1 MKISHN
7 WLLDF
12 IELDHSV
19 SEIADALTQT
29 GLEVEGVEQ
38 VEKIPGGLKGLV
50 VGEVK
55 TCEQHPNAD
64 KLSVT
69 TVDIGAEALAPIVC
83 GAPNVAAGQKV
94 VVAPVN
100 TTIHPVS
107 GDSFKIKKA
116 KIRGEVS
123 AGMICAEDEI
133 GLGTNHDGIMVL
145 DTELPNG
152 TPVTELFDSGEDTVI
167 EIGLTPNRGD
177 GASHYGAARD
187 LKAFF
192 KAPIKFPEIKS
203 LEVVEDAPIAVE
215 VQHSEA
221 CPRYSGVTIRGVKVG
236 PSPEW
241 LQFRLRAIGL
251 APINNLVDITNYVL
265 HGLGQPLHAFD
276 ADKITGGKVVVKM
289 QEQGTKFTTLDEVE
303 RSLHESDL
311 MICNASDGMCIAGV
325 FGGVKSGIT
334 DTTTNVFLE
343 SAYFAPDYIRAT
355 AQRHGLSTDASFR
368 YERGTDPEM
377 TVKALTY
384 ATQLILEI
392 AGGQVASEII
402 DIYPNPV
409 PAYVID
415 TTYQKFEWLIGKSI
429 PSAEIDQILN
439 DLDIQVNSP
448 DGEKLTVEVPA
459 YRSDVTRP
467 ADLVEEVLRIHGINS
482 VEIDDSFSTDYLADF
497 DEMEPYKVQEELSY
511 YLAGAGFHE
520 IITNSL
526 TNPEYDQ
533 KLGLAGT
540 PVEIL
545 NKSSEEL
552 GVMKTDP
559 LYTGLEVVRH
569 NVNRRS
575 VNLSLFE
582 FTRTYERTD
591 EKFRESEWLTLYL
604 TGGQEESWMYEKA
617 SYFSFHHV
625 VGVVNSL
632 LDKVNI
638 KRVQSVPLM
647 ENKTFQYGIS
657 LQVNNQELAQIGA
670 VKKEILSY
678 YQIDQQLFFAKINW
692 SKLLKLATKKVEF
705 QPVSKYPEVRRDLS
719 LLLNKST
726 TFSEIKEIAF
736 KSEKKLLT
744 RVNVFSVYEGENI
757 DADKK
762 AYAISFHLQDL
773 EKTLTD
779 KQIDKVM
786 NNLMRR
792 FEQDLNAVI
801 RK

>member
-7 WLLDF
+7 WLTDF
-12 IELDHSV
+12 IELDRSV

-55 TCEQHPNAD
+55 TCEPHPNAD
-64 KLSVT
+64 KLRVT
-69 TVDIGAEALAPIVC
+69 TVDIGAEDLSPIVC

-100 TTIHPVS
+100 TTIYPTS
-107 GDSFKIKKA
+107 GESFKIKKA

-123 AGMICAEDEI
+123 VGMICAEDEI
-133 GLGTNHDGIMVL
+133 GLGTDHDGIMVL
-145 DTELPNG
+145 NTDLPNG
-152 TPVTELFDSGEDTVI
+152 TPVTELFDSGEDTVY

-187 LKAFF
+187 LKAFY
-192 KAPIKFPEIKS
+192 KLPITFP
-203 LEVVEDAPIAVE
+203 VVKELTVSEDSPIAVE
-215 VQHSEA
+215 VEHTEA

-236 PSPEW
+236 PSPDW

-289 QEQGTKFTTLDEVE
+289 MDKGTKFTTLDEVE

-311 MICNASDGMCIAGV
+311 MICNEEEGMCIGGV

-334 DTTTNVFLE
+334 EATTNVFLE
-343 SAYFAPDYIRAT
+343 SAYFSPDYVRAT

-384 ATQLILEI
+384 ATNLILEL
-392 AGGQVASEII
+392 AGGQVASEIV

-409 PAYVID
+409 PTQTID
-415 TTYQKFEWLIGKSI
+415 TTYDKFEWLIGKKI
-429 PSAEIDQILN
+429 PAEEIDQILT
-439 DLDIQVNSP
+439 DLDIQIKSS
-448 DGEKLTVEVPA
+448 DEDKITVEVPA

-482 VEIDDSFSTDYLADF
+482 VDIDESFSASYLAEF
-497 DEMEPYKVQEELSY
+497 NELEPYKIQEELSY

-520 IITNSL
+520 ILTNSL

-533 KLGLAGT
+533 KLGLGGAS
-540 PVEIL
+540 VEIL
-545 NKSSEEL
+545 NKSSEDL
-552 GVMKTDP
+552 GIMKTDP

-569 NVNRRS
+569 NVNRRQT
-575 VNLSLFE
+575 NLSLFE
-582 FTRTYERTD
+582 FTRTYERLE

-604 TGGQEESWMYEKA
+604 TGGQEESWMYEQA
-617 SYFSFHHV
+617 SYYSFYHV
-625 VGVVNSL
+625 VGVVNDL

-638 KRVQSVPLM
+638 KRVASAPLM
-647 ENKTFQYGIS
+647 ENKIFQYGIS
-657 LQVNNQELAQIGA
+657 LQVNNQELVQIGA
-670 VKKEILSY
+670 IKKNILSY

-692 SKLLKLATKKVEF
+692 RKLLKLATKKVEF
-705 QPVSKYPEVRRDLS
+705 QPISKYPEVRRDLS

-726 TFSEIKEIAF
+726 TFGEIREIAF
-736 KSEKKLLT
+736 KSEKKLLN

-773 EKTLTD
+773 ERTLTD

>member
-7 WLLDF
+7 WLSDF
-12 IELDHSV
+12 IKLDQSV
-19 SEIADALTQT
+19 SEISDALTQT
-29 GLEVEGVEQ
+29 GLEVEGVET

-50 VGEVK
+50 IGEVK
-55 TCEQHPNAD
+55 SCSKHPNAD
-64 KLSVT
+64 KLRVT
-69 TVDIGAEALAPIVC
+69 TVDIGADELSPIVC

-100 TTIHPVS
+100 TMIYPSTGEP
-107 GDSFKIKKA
+107 FKIKKA

-133 GLGTNHDGIMVL
+133 GLGTDHDGILVL
-145 DTELPNG
+145 DTDKPNG
-152 TPVTELFDSGEDTVI
+152 TPVTELFDSGEDTVY

-177 GASHYGAARD
+177 GASHFGAARD

-192 KAPIKFPEIKS
+192 KRPITFPDIKDLDIS
-203 LEVVEDAPIAVE
+203 EDAPIHVE
-215 VQHSEA
+215 VENTQA
-221 CPRYSGVTIRGVKVG
+221 CPRYSGLTIRGVKVG
-236 PSPEW
+236 PSPDW
-241 LQFRLRAIGL
+241 LQFRMRAIGL
-251 APINNLVDITNYVL
+251 TPINNLVDITNYVL

-289 QEQGTKFTTLDEVE
+289 MDQGTKFTTLDEVE
-303 RSLHESDL
+303 RSLDNSDL
-311 MICNASDGMCIAGV
+311 MICNAEEGMCIAGV
-325 FGGVKSGIT
+325 FGGIKSGIT
-334 DTTTNVFLE
+334 EETTNVFLE
-343 SAYFAPDYIRAT
+343 SAYFAPDYVRAT

-384 ATQLILEI
+384 ATNLILEL
-392 AGGQVASEII
+392 AGGQVASEIV
-402 DIYPNPV
+402 DIYPNAV
-409 PAYVID
+409 PPQVIE
-415 TTYQKFEWLIGKSI
+415 TTYSKFEWLIGKKI
-429 PSAEIDQILN
+429 PSREIDQILA
-439 DLDIQVNSP
+439 DLDIQVKES
-448 DGEKLTVEVPA
+448 DGDKITVEVPT

-482 VEIDDSFSTDYLADF
+482 VDIDDSFSADFLAEF

-520 IITNSL
+520 ILTNSL

-533 KLGLAGT
+533 KLGLGGES
-540 PVEIL
+540 VEIL

-569 NVNRRS
+569 NINRRQG
-575 VNLSLFE
+575 NLSLFE
-582 FTRTYERTD
+582 FTRTYERL
-591 EKFRESEWLTLYL
+591 EGKFRESEWLTLYL
-604 TGGQEESWMYEKA
+604 TGGQEESWMYDQT
-617 SYFSFHHV
+617 SYYSFHHV
-625 VGVVNSL
+625 VGAVNSL

-638 KRVQSVPLM
+638 KRVASVPLM
-647 ENKTFQYGIS
+647 ENKIFQYGIS
-657 LQVNNQELAQIGA
+657 LQINNQELAQIGA
-670 VKKEILSY
+670 IKKEILSY
-678 YQIDQQLFFAKINW
+678 YQIDQQLFFARINW
-692 SKLLKLATKKVEF
+692 PKLLKLATKKVEF
-705 QPVSKYPEVRRDLS
+705 QPISKYPEVRRDLS

-726 TFSEIKEIAF
+726 TFGEIREIAF
-736 KSEKKLLT
+736 KSEKKLLN

>member
-7 WLLDF
+7 WLSDF
-12 IELDHSV
+12 IELDQPA

-29 GLEVEGVEQ
+29 GLEVEGVET
-38 VEKIPGGLKGLV
+38 VEKIPGGLRGLV

-55 TCEQHPNAD
+55 TCSQHPNAD

-69 TVDIGAEALAPIVC
+69 TVDIGGEALSPIVC

-94 VVAPVN
+94 IVAPVN
-100 TTIHPVS
+100 TMIYPSS
-107 GDSFKIKKA
+107 GEPFKIKKA

-123 AGMICAEDEI
+123 AGMICAEDEV
-133 GLGTNHDGIMVL
+133 GLGADHDGIMVL
-145 DTELPNG
+145 DTDLPNG
-152 TPVTELFDSGEDTVI
+152 TPITELFDSGEDTVY

-177 GASHYGAARD
+177 GASHFGAARD

-192 KAPIKFPEIKS
+192 KRPIKFPEIKT
-203 LEVVEDAPIAVE
+203 LEVSEDSPIAVE
-215 VQHSEA
+215 VENTDA

-236 PSPEW
+236 PSPDW

-251 APINNLVDITNYVL
+251 VPINNLVDITNYVL
-265 HGLGQPLHAFD
+265 HGLGQPLHVFD
-276 ADKITGGKVVVKM
+276 ADKVTGGKVVVKM
-289 QEQGTKFTTLDEVE
+289 MDQGSKFTTLDEVE
-303 RSLHESDL
+303 RSLDASDL
-311 MICNASDGMCIAGV
+311 MICNAEEGMCIAGV

-334 DTTTNVFLE
+334 EATTNVFLE
-343 SAYFAPDYIRAT
+343 SAYFAPDFIRAT
-355 AQRHGLSTDASFR
+355 AQRHSLSTDASFR

-384 ATQLILEI
+384 ATNLILEL
-392 AGGQVASEII
+392 AGGHVASEIV
-402 DIYPNPV
+402 DIYPNPI
-409 PAYVID
+409 PPQTIK
-415 TTYQKFEWLIGKSI
+415 TNYQKFEWLIGKKI
-429 PSAEIDQILN
+429 PNEEIDQILA
-439 DLDIQVNSP
+439 DLDIHVKSSEGDQIM
-448 DGEKLTVEVPA
+448 VEVPA

-482 VEIDDSFSTDYLADF
+482 VEVDDSFSADFLAEF

-520 IITNSL
+520 IVTNSL
-526 TNPEYDQ
+526 TNPEYQ
-533 KLGLAGT
+533 EKLGLGGT
-540 PVEIL
+540 AVEIL

-552 GVMKTDP
+552 GIMKTDP

-569 NVNRRS
+569 NLNRRQS
-575 VNLSLFE
+575 NLSLFE
-582 FTRTYERTD
+582 FVRTYERQE

-617 SYFSFHHV
+617 SYYSFHHV
-625 VGVVNSL
+625 VGVVNAL
-632 LDKVNI
+632 LEKVNI
-638 KRVQSVPLM
+638 KRVASVPLM
-647 ENKTFQYGIS
+647 ANNVFQYGIS
-657 LQVNNQELAQIGA
+657 LQVNNQDLAQIGA
-670 VKKEILSY
+670 VKRELLSY
-678 YQIDQQLFFAKINW
+678 YQIDQQVFFAKINW
-692 SKLLKLATKKVEF
+692 KKLLKLATKKIEF
-705 QPVSKYPEVRRDLS
+705 QPMSKYPEVRRDLS

-726 TFSEIKEIAF
+726 TFGEIKEIAF
-736 KSEKKLLT
+736 KSEKKLLN
-744 RVNVFSVYEGENI
+744 RVNVFSVYEGKNI

-773 EKTLTD
+773 ERTLTD

>member
-12 IELDHSV
+12 IALDGPV

-55 TCEQHPNAD
+55 TCARHPNAD

-69 TVDIGAEALAPIVC
+69 TVDIGADDLAPIVC
-83 GAPNVAAGQKV
+83 GAPNIAAGQKV

-100 TTIHPVS
+100 TTIYPKTAEP
-107 GDSFKIKKA
+107 FKIKKA

-133 GLGTNHDGIMVL
+133 GLGTDHDGILVL
-145 DTELPNG
+145 DTDLPNG
-152 TPVTELFDSGEDTVI
+152 TPVTELFDSGEDTVY

-177 GASHYGAARD
+177 GASHFGVARD
-187 LKAFF
+187 LKAFYRRQL
-192 KAPIKFPEIKS
+192 AFPEIKD
-203 LEVVEDAPIAVE
+203 LKVTEKAPISVE
-215 VQHSEA
+215 VQHAEA
-221 CPRYSGVTIRGVKVG
+221 CPRYSGITLRGVKVE
-236 PSPEW
+236 PSPDW

-251 APINNLVDITNYVL
+251 TPINNLVDITNYVL

-276 ADKITGGKVVVKM
+276 ADKITGDKVVVKM
-289 QEQGTKFTTLDEVE
+289 MDSGSKFTTLDQAE
-303 RSLHESDL
+303 RPLHEADL
-311 MICNASDGMCIAGV
+311 MICNAQEGMCLAGV
-325 FGGVKSGIT
+325 FGGAKSGIT
-334 DTTTNVFLE
+334 ETTTNVFLE
-343 SAYFAPDYIRAT
+343 SAYFSPDYIRAT

-377 TVKALTY
+377 TVTALKY
-384 ATQLILEI
+384 ATQLIMEI
-392 AGGQVASEII
+392 AGGEVASEIV
-402 DIYPNPV
+402 DIYPTPV
-409 PAYVID
+409 APQTIH
-415 TTYQKFEWLIGKSI
+415 TTYHKFEWLIGKAI
-429 PSAEIDQILN
+429 PSAEIDRILT
-439 DLDIQVNSP
+439 DLDIQVKSS
-448 DGEKLTVEVPA
+448 DGDELTVEVPA

-497 DEMEPYKVQEELSY
+497 NEQEPYKVQEELSY
-511 YLAGAGFHE
+511 FLAGAGFHE

-526 TNPEYDQ
+526 TNPEYNQQLD
-533 KLGLAGT
+533 LGGT

-552 GVMKTDP
+552 GIMKTDP
-559 LYTGLEVVRH
+559 LYTGLEVMRH
-569 NVNRRS
+569 NLNRRQT
-575 VNLSLFE
+575 NLSLFE
-582 FTRTYERTD
+582 FTRTYKRTD
-591 EKFRESEWLTLYL
+591 EKFRESAWLTLYM
-604 TGGQEESWMYEKA
+604 TGGQEESWINEQPMP
-617 SYFSFHHV
+617 FGFHHLL
-625 VGVVNSL
+625 GVVNSL
-632 LDKVNI
+632 LEKVNI
-638 KRVQSVPLM
+638 SRVASSPLM
-647 ENKTFQYGIS
+647 ENNIFQYGMALI
-657 LQVNNQELAQIGA
+657 VNNQEIAQIGA
-670 VKKEILSY
+670 LKKEIGSY
-678 YQIDQQLFFAKINW
+678 YQIEQALFFAKINW

-705 QPVSKYPEVRRDLS
+705 QPISKYPEVRRDLS

-726 TFSEIKEIAF
+726 TFGQIKEIAF

-773 EKTLTD
+773 ERTLTD

-792 FEQDLNAVI
+792 FEQDLGAVI

>member
-7 WLLDF
+7 WLSDF
-12 IELDHSV
+12 IKLDQSV
-19 SEIADALTQT
+19 SEISDALTQT
-29 GLEVEGVEQ
+29 GLEVEGVET

-69 TVDIGAEALAPIVC
+69 TVDIGAEELSPIVC

-100 TTIHPVS
+100 TMIYPTS
-107 GDSFKIKKA
+107 GDPFKIKKA

-133 GLGTNHDGIMVL
+133 GLGTEHDGILVL
-145 DTELPNG
+145 DTDLPNG
-152 TPVTELFDSGEDTVI
+152 TPVTELFDSGEDTVY

-177 GASHYGAARD
+177 GASHFGAARD

-192 KAPIKFPEIKS
+192 RQPITFPELKN
-203 LEVVEDAPIAVE
+203 LEVNVDAPISVE
-215 VQHSEA
+215 VENTEA
-221 CPRYSGVTIRGVKVG
+221 CPRYSGVTIRGVKIG
-236 PSPEW
+236 PSPDW

-251 APINNLVDITNYVL
+251 TPINNLVDITNYVL

-276 ADKITGGKVVVKM
+276 ADKVIGGKVVVKM
-289 QEQGTKFTTLDEVE
+289 MDQGSKFTTLDEVE
-303 RSLHESDL
+303 RSLDGSDL
-311 MICNASDGMCIAGV
+311 MICNAEEGMCIAGV
-325 FGGVKSGIT
+325 FGGMKSGIT
-334 DTTTNVFLE
+334 EETTNVFLE
-343 SAYFAPDYIRAT
+343 SAYFAPDYVRAT

-384 ATQLILEI
+384 ATNLILEL
-392 AGGQVASEII
+392 AGGQVTSEIV
-402 DIYPNPV
+402 DIYPNPIT
-409 PAYVID
+409 PQIIE
-415 TTYQKFEWLIGKSI
+415 TTYHKFEWLIGKKI
-429 PSAEIDQILN
+429 PKEEIDQILT
-439 DLDIQVNSP
+439 DLDIKVKES
-448 DGEKLTVEVPA
+448 DGDKITVEVPA

-482 VEIDDSFSTDYLADF
+482 VDIDDSFSADF
-497 DEMEPYKVQEELSY
+497 LAEFNELEPYKVQEELSY

-520 IITNSL
+520 ILTNSL
-526 TNPEYDQ
+526 TNPEYAQ
-533 KLGLAGT
+533 KLGLGGDA
-540 PVEIL
+540 VEIL

-552 GVMKTDP
+552 GIMKTDP

-569 NVNRRS
+569 NLNRRQA
-575 VNLSLFE
+575 NLSLFE
-582 FTRTYERTD
+582 FTRTYERL
-591 EKFRESEWLTLYL
+591 EGKFRESEWLTLYL
-604 TGGQEESWMYEKA
+604 TGGQEESWMYDKA
-617 SYFSFHHV
+617 SYYSFHHV
-625 VGVVNSL
+625 VGIVNSL

-638 KRVQSVPLM
+638 KRVGSVPLM
-647 ENKTFQYGIS
+647 ENKIFQYGIS
-657 LQVNNQELAQIGA
+657 LQVNNQEVAQIGA
-670 VKKEILSY
+670 IKKDILSY
-678 YQIDQQLFFAKINW
+678 YQIDQQLFFAKVNW
-692 SKLLKLATKKVEF
+692 PKLLKLATKKVEF
-705 QPVSKYPEVRRDLS
+705 QPISKYPEVRRDLS

-726 TFSEIKEIAF
+726 TFGEIREIAF
-736 KSEKKLLT
+736 KSEKKLLN

>member
-7 WLLDF
+7 WLSDF
-12 IELDHSV
+12 IKLDQSV
-19 SEIADALTQT
+19 SEISDALTQT
-29 GLEVEGVEQ
+29 GLEVEGVET

-55 TCEQHPNAD
+55 SCAQHPNAD

-69 TVDIGAEALAPIVC
+69 TVDIGAEELSPIVC
-83 GAPNVAAGQKV
+83 GAPNVAVGQKV

-100 TTIHPVS
+100 TMIYPTS
-107 GDSFKIKKA
+107 GEPFKIKKA

-133 GLGTNHDGIMVL
+133 GLGTDHDGIMVL
-145 DTELPNG
+145 DTDLPNG
-152 TPVTELFDSGEDTVI
+152 TPVTELFDSGEDTVY

-177 GASHYGAARD
+177 GASHFGAARD

-192 KAPIKFPEIKS
+192 QVPIAFPELKDLAIR
-203 LEVVEDAPIAVE
+203 EDAPISIEVE
-215 VQHSEA
+215 NTEA

-236 PSPEW
+236 PSPDW
-241 LQFRLRAIGL
+241 LQFRMRAIGL
-251 APINNLVDITNYVL
+251 TPINNLVDITNYVL

-276 ADKITGGKVVVKM
+276 ADKVTGGKVVVKM
-289 QEQGTKFTTLDEVE
+289 MNQGSKFTTLDEVE
-303 RSLHESDL
+303 RSLDASDL
-311 MICNASDGMCIAGV
+311 MICNAEEGMCIAGV

-334 DTTTNVFLE
+334 EETTNVFLE
-343 SAYFAPDYIRAT
+343 SAYFAPDYVRAT

-384 ATQLILEI
+384 ATNLILEL
-392 AGGQVASEII
+392 AGGYVASEII

-409 PAYVID
+409 APHTIE
-415 TTYQKFEWLIGKSI
+415 TTYHKFEWLIGKKI
-429 PSAEIDQILN
+429 PSEEIDRILE
-439 DLDIQVNSP
+439 DLDILVKKS
-448 DGEKLTVEVPA
+448 DGDKITVEVPA

-482 VEIDDSFSTDYLADF
+482 VDIDDSFSADF
-497 DEMEPYKVQEELSY
+497 LAEFNEMEPYKVQEDLSY

-520 IITNSL
+520 ILTNSL
-526 TNPEYDQ
+526 TNPEYEQ
-533 KLGLAGT
+533 KLGLGGDF
-540 PVEIL
+540 VEIL

-552 GVMKTDP
+552 GIMKTDP

-569 NVNRRS
+569 NLNRRQS
-575 VNLSLFE
+575 NLSLFE
-582 FTRTYERTD
+582 FTRTYERLD
-591 EKFRESEWLTLYL
+591 GKFRESEWLTLYL
-604 TGGQEESWMYEKA
+604 TGGQEESWMYDKA
-617 SYFSFHHV
+617 SYYSFHHV

-638 KRVQSVPLM
+638 KRVASVPLM
-647 ENKTFQYGIS
+647 ENKIFQYGIS

-670 VKKEILSY
+670 IKKDILSY

-692 SKLLKLATKKVEF
+692 RKLLKLATKKVEF
-705 QPVSKYPEVRRDLS
+705 QPISKYPEVRRDLS
-719 LLLNKST
+719 LLVNKST
-726 TFSEIKEIAF
+726 TFGEIREIAF
-736 KSEKKLLT
+736 KSEKKLLN

>member
-7 WLLDF
+7 WLSDF
-12 IELDHSV
+12 IELDQPV
-19 SEIADALTQT
+19 SDISDALTQT

-50 VGEVK
+50 IGEVK
-55 TCEQHPNAD
+55 SCVKHPNAD
-64 KLSVT
+64 KLRVT
-69 TVDIGAEALAPIVC
+69 TVDIGAEELSPIVC
-83 GAPNVAAGQKV
+83 GAPNVAEGQKV
-94 VVAPVN
+94 VVATVN
-100 TTIHPVS
+100 TMIHPTT
-107 GDSFKIKKA
+107 GEPFKIKKA

-133 GLGTNHDGIMVL
+133 GLGTGHDGIMVL
-145 DTELPNG
+145 ETDLPNG
-152 TPVTELFDSGEDTVI
+152 TAVTELFDSGEDTVY

-177 GASHYGAARD
+177 GASHFGAARD

-192 KAPIKFPEIKS
+192 KRPITFPELKE
-203 LEVVEDAPIAVE
+203 LKVVENSPITVE
-215 VQHSEA
+215 VENTEA
-221 CPRYSGVTIRGVKVG
+221 CPRYSGITIRGVKVG
-236 PSPEW
+236 PSPDW

-251 APINNLVDITNYVL
+251 TPINNLVDITNYVL

-276 ADKITGGKVVVKM
+276 ADKVTGGKVVVKM
-289 QEQGTKFTTLDEVE
+289 LDQGAKFTTLDEVE
-303 RSLHESDL
+303 RSLHSSDL
-311 MICNASDGMCIAGV
+311 MICNADEGMCIAGV
-325 FGGVKSGIT
+325 FGGAKSGIT
-334 DTTTNVFLE
+334 EATTNVFLE
-343 SAYFAPDYIRAT
+343 SAYFAPDYVRAT
-355 AQRHGLSTDASFR
+355 AQRHVLSTDASFR

-377 TVKALTY
+377 TVKALVY
-384 ATQLILEI
+384 ATNLILEI
-392 AGGQVASEII
+392 AGGQVASEIV
-402 DIYPNPV
+402 DIYPESV
-409 PAYVID
+409 PPHLID
-415 TTYQKFEWLIGKSI
+415 TSYQKFEWLIGKKI
-429 PSAEIDQILN
+429 PSDEIDQILA
-439 DLDIQVNSP
+439 DLDIQMKQS
-448 DGEKLTVEVPA
+448 DGEKITVEVPS

-482 VEIDDSFSTDYLADF
+482 VEIDDSFSTDFLADF

-520 IITNSL
+520 ILTNSL
-526 TNPEYDQ
+526 TNPEYEQ
-533 KLGLAGT
+533 KLGLGGAS
-540 PVEIL
+540 VEII

-552 GVMKTDP
+552 GIMKTDP

-569 NVNRRS
+569 NVNRKQA
-575 VNLSLFE
+575 NLSLFE
-582 FTRTYERTD
+582 FTRTYERL
-591 EKFRESEWLTLYL
+591 EGKFQESEWLTLYL
-604 TGGQEESWMYEKA
+604 TGGQEESWMYDKT
-617 SYFSFHHV
+617 SYYSFHHV
-625 VGVVNSL
+625 VGVVSSL

-638 KRVQSVPLM
+638 KRVASTPLM
-647 ENKTFQYGIS
+647 ENKVFQYGIS
-657 LQVNNQELAQIGA
+657 LQVNNQELAQIGE
-670 VKKEILSY
+670 VKKGILSY

-692 SKLLKLATKKVEF
+692 PKLLKLATKKIEF
-705 QPVSKYPEVRRDLS
+705 QPISKYPEVRRDLS

-726 TFSEIKEIAF
+726 TFGEIKEIAF
-736 KSEKKLLT
+736 KSEKKLLN

-773 EKTLTD
+773 EKTLND

>member
-7 WLLDF
+7 WLTDF
-12 IELDHSV
+12 IELDQPA

-29 GLEVEGVEQ
+29 GLEVEGVET
-38 VEKIPGGLKGLV
+38 VEKIPGGLRGLV

-55 TCEQHPNAD
+55 TCSQHPNAD

-69 TVDIGAEALAPIVC
+69 TVDIGGEALSPIVC

-94 VVAPVN
+94 IVAPVN
-100 TTIHPVS
+100 TMIYPAS
-107 GDSFKIKKA
+107 GEPFKIKKA
-116 KIRGEVS
+116 KIRGEAS
-123 AGMICAEDEI
+123 AGMICAEDEV
-133 GLGTNHDGIMVL
+133 GLGTDHDGIMVL
-145 DTELPNG
+145 DTDLPNG
-152 TPVTELFDSGEDTVI
+152 TPITELFDSGEDTVY

-177 GASHYGAARD
+177 GASHFGAARD

-192 KAPIKFPEIKS
+192 KRPITFPELKDLKIS
-203 LEVVEDAPIAVE
+203 EDSPITVE
-215 VQHSEA
+215 VENTDA
-221 CPRYSGVTIRGVKVG
+221 CPRYTGITIRGVKVS
-236 PSPEW
+236 PSPDW

-251 APINNLVDITNYVL
+251 TPINNLVDITNYVL

-276 ADKITGGKVVVKM
+276 ADKILGGKVIVKM
-289 QEQGTKFTTLDEVE
+289 LDQGSKFTTLDEVE
-303 RSLHESDL
+303 RSLDASDL
-311 MICNASDGMCIAGV
+311 MICNAKEGMCIAGV
-325 FGGVKSGIT
+325 FGGMESGIT
-334 DTTTNVFLE
+334 EETTSVFIE
-343 SAYFAPDYIRAT
+343 SAYFAPDYIRAS

-368 YERGTDPEM
+368 YERGTDPEI
-377 TVKALTY
+377 TVNALIY
-384 ATQLILEI
+384 ATNLILEL
-392 AGGQVASEII
+392 AGGQVASDII

-409 PAYVID
+409 PPQTIN
-415 TTYQKFEWLIGKSI
+415 TNYQKFEWLIGKKI
-429 PSAEIDQILN
+429 PNDEIDQILA
-439 DLDIQVNSP
+439 DLDIQVKAS
-448 DGEKLTVEVPA
+448 DGDKMTVEVPA

-482 VEIDDSFSTDYLADF
+482 VDIDDSFSADF
-497 DEMEPYKVQEELSY
+497 LAEFNEMEPYKVQEELSY

-520 IITNSL
+520 IVTNSL
-526 TNPEYDQ
+526 TNPEYQ
-533 KLGLAGT
+533 EKLGLGGAS
-540 PVEIL
+540 VEIL

-552 GVMKTDP
+552 GIMKTDP

-569 NVNRRS
+569 NINRRQT
-575 VNLSLFE
+575 NLSLFE
-582 FTRTYERTD
+582 FVRTYERLE

-617 SYFSFHHV
+617 GYYSFHHV
-625 VGVVNSL
+625 VGVVNTL
-632 LDKVNI
+632 FNKVNI
-638 KRVQSVPLM
+638 KRVASVPLM
-647 ENKTFQYGIS
+647 ENKVFQYGIS

-670 VKKEILSY
+670 VKRDILSY
-678 YQIDQQLFFAKINW
+678 YQIDQQVFFAKINW
-692 SKLLKLATKKVEF
+692 KKLLKLATKKIEF
-705 QPVSKYPEVRRDLS
+705 QPMSKYPEVRRDLS

-726 TFSEIKEIAF
+726 TFSEIREIAF
-736 KSEKKLLT
+736 KSEKKLLN
-744 RVNVFSVYEGENI
+744 RVNVFSVYEGKNI

-773 EKTLTD
+773 ERTLTD